1 MSVYPFIEAEKFA
14 ERNVSKACTLLEV
27 SHSADSV
34 WHTHVP
40 SARTISDTRLG
51 DASVEIHRTSRRTY
65 GAPRATAQLR
75 RHGIRVGRKRVARL
89 MVRRG
94 LVGRGKRRWTK
105 TTIPDPLARVSAV
118 DRVGRAFDSGACAL
132 DRVYV
137 GDITYVRTHEGWLYV
152 ATAIDLA
159 SRRVVGFAMADHM
172 RASLVCDALAMA
184 IELRHPAPGL
194 IFHSDRGSQ
203 YTSREIR
210 VLLEAH
216 GAVQSLSRPRQC
228 WDSAVAESFFATLK
242 EEPVHCQTLPT
253 RDAARR
259 AIFEF
264 VEVFYNRSRL
274 HSTLNYRTPV
284 EYEEERRNPGK
295 TQAAE
300 STCPSN
306 PGKARRRPSM
316 RGCGRLAILSAW
328 PLHEST
334 TRPSEARR
342 SSPES
347 DSQTDSQRQ
356 PNRWVR
362 AVVGGSRRSVSCSR
376 NDSQECRFRRRG

>member
-1 MSVYPFIEAEKFA
+1 VYPFIEAEKVA

-27 SHSADSV
+27 SRSAYSV
-34 WHTHVP
+34 WHRHVP

-51 DASVEIHRTSRRTY
+51 DAIVEIHRTSRRTY
-65 GAPRATAQLR
+65 GAPRVTAQLR
-75 RHGIRVGRKRVARL
+75 RQGIRVGKKRVARL
-89 MVRRG
+89 MVRWG

-105 TTIPDPLARVSAV
+105 TTIPDGSAQVSAV
-118 DRVGRAFDSGACAL
+118 DRVGRAFDPGACAL

-137 GDITYVRTHEGWLYV
+137 GDITYVRTHEGWLYL

-184 IELRHPAPGL
+184 IELRQPAPGL

-203 YTSREIR
+203 YTSREFR
-210 VLLEAH
+210 ALLEAH

-228 WDSAVAESFFATLK
+228 WDNAVAESFFATLK
-242 EEPVHCQTLPT
+242 QELVHRQTLPT

-274 HSTLNYRTPV
+274 HSTLNYRTPA
-284 EYEEERRNPGK
+284 EYEEERRNPSK
-295 TQAAE
+295 AQAA
-300 STCPSN
+300 
-306 PGKARRRPSM
+306 
-316 RGCGRLAILSAW
+316 
-328 PLHEST
+328 
-334 TRPSEARR
+334 
-342 SSPES
+342 
-347 DSQTDSQRQ
+347 
-356 PNRWVR
+356 
-362 AVVGGSRRSVSCSR
+362 
-376 NDSQECRFRRRG
+376 